1 MSFAEAIASFQQQ
14 IDPQK
19 TLIKWL
25 PDHILVFGGKC
36 GDEATGDLSCRDVLI
51 KKADSLRHPLYG
63 SFLTPESFGGDWN
76 AKEGYENL
84 VEFEIDAGCLA
95 RAIVLVSEA
104 PGAFAELGAFCMDPV
119 LRERLFV
126 IVGRKHNDRQDSFI
140 VLGPLAYIRKAVE
153 DGDFAPVCVVDNLED
168 YAGFRDQVKE
178 VLEALQH
185 KIAAEN
191 KQQIFDPE
199 RRRDQLLLI
208 ADFVDIFRAV
218 SMREISE
225 MLARMGIHLSRP
237 ELSRRL
243 WLLELFGF
251 IGKTQVWGRV
261 YIVAK
266 RGEEH
271 KYLDY
276 QAAEGQKKFDRV
288 PFKVQIS
295 AKLRDDSGRYKAF
308 SEFKGRAL

>member
-1 MSFAEAIASFQQQ
+1 MSFAEAITSFQQQ

-25 PDHILVFGGKC
+25 PDHILVFGGPC
-36 GDEATGDLSCRDVLI
+36 GDETTGDLSCRDVLI
-51 KKADSLRHPLYG
+51 KTADSLRHPLYG

-95 RAIVLVSEA
+95 RAIILVSEA
-104 PGAFAELGAFCMDPV
+104 PGAFAELGAFCTDPV

-140 VLGPLAYIRKAVE
+140 VLGPLAYIRKTVGE
-153 DGDFAPVCVVDNLED
+153 SDFPPVCVVDSID
-168 YAGFRDQVKE
+168 DRTGFRDQVKE
-178 VLEALQH
+178 VLGALQQ

-191 KQQIFDPE
+191 KQQVFDPA

-208 ADFVDIFRAV
+208 ADFVDLFRAV
-218 SMREISE
+218 SVREISQ
-225 MLARMGIHLSRP
+225 MATRMGIDLSQP
-237 ELSRRL
+237 ELNRLL

-251 IGKTQVWGRV
+251 IGKTQVWGRNF
-261 YIVAK
+261 IVAK
-266 RGEEH
+266 RGSEH

-288 PFKVQIS
+288 PFKIQIA